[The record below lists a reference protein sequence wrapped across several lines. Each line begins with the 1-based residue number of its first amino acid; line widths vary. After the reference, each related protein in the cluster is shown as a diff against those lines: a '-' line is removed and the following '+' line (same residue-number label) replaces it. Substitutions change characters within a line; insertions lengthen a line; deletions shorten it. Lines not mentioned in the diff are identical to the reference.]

1 MRIDV
6 YSLPRFKFRISR
18 SGLCMRIARQ
28 KIGGTVVEIYP
39 LPAERSADH
48 TTRLGFG
55 IGDVDKT
62 VASLKSTGC
71 RVIKSPKQ
79 TKWGYMA
86 VVAGPDGRLV
96 ELYSQRVP
104 RCICLPYVFVPFL
117 LKRLTE
123 KTTAVTDFNHESTIT
138 NG

>member
-1 MRIDV
+1 M
-6 YSLPRFKFRISR
+6 
-18 SGLCMRIARQ
+18 
-28 KIGGTVVEIYP
+28 EIYP